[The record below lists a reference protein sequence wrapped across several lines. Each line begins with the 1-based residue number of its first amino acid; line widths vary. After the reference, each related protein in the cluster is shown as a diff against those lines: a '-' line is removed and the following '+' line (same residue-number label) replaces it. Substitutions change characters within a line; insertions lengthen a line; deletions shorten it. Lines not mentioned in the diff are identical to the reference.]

1 MRNADGGIS
10 WEIPMSGKPSTARSL
25 ALNAERQRRWR
36 QRHPRARKAIR
47 PGDDHDERQ
56 AVIHACN
63 ALVGRLK
70 DVLAS
75 PPEEQSAKVA
85 LWRLGLEQAIATI
98 EQYRGE
104 VRDLLASP

>member
-1 MRNADGGIS
+1 MV
-10 WEIPMSGKPSTARSL
+10 
-25 ALNAERQRRWR
+25 AE
-36 QRHPRARKAIR
+36 
-47 PGDDHDERQ
+47 
-56 AVIHACN
+56 CN
-63 ALVGRLK
+63 ALVGRLA
-70 DVLAS
+70 DILAS